1 MEEAEVL
8 KRTAPVLI
16 AHYQASRLRR
26 MTESRTGPGLTLVQI
41 TRKLWQQHV
50 VAQIRLPFTEPRRR
64 SEDHKM
70 ADGADDLRV
79 PVKQGYPASVIPP
92 RSANPSQPVAA
103 SPPAPEPQRERNNEV
118 DRRTLVIGQGI
129 SLSGEVASCDRLVV
143 EGGIKA
149 KLQNC
154 QNVMISETGVFEGQA
169 STENADVRGRFE
181 GELAVRKRLL
191 IRAGG
196 HVSGTITYGELEIE
210 SGGKISGAVQEFV
223 AADVVSNLRPARA

>member
-1 MEEAEVL
+1 M
-8 KRTAPVLI
+8 
-16 AHYQASRLRR
+16 
-26 MTESRTGPGLTLVQI
+26 MESRIGFGLTLVEI
-41 TRKLWQQHV
+41 TRKLWQRHV
-50 VAQIRLPFTEPRRR
+50 VAHMRLPLTEQHRG

-70 ADGADDLRV
+70 SDGADDLLRV
-79 PVKQGYPASVIPP
+79 PVKQGRPVPAIPP
-92 RSANPSQPVAA
+92 RLDPSQPVAA
-103 SPPAPEPQRERNNEV
+103 APPAPESPRERNNEV

-154 QNVMISETGVFEGQA
+154 QNVIISETGVFEGQA

-181 GELAVRKRLL
+181 GELAVRKRLM

-210 SGGKISGAVQEFV
+210 AGGKIRGNIEEFS